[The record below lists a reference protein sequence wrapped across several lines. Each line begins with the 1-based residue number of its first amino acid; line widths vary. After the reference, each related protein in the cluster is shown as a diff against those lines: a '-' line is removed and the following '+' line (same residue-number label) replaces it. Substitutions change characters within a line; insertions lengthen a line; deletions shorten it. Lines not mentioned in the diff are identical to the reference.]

1 MRSVYVNGPVVSRA
15 ACACH
20 PDRGPV
26 AAHGHGFKSVSHRL
40 DILNGTVASH
50 QKDIQL
56 IRDTMVKEVD
66 YATDRTNDRTERRD
80 TRTDNTQ
87 AWRVFVAPIVSGLA
101 LALALKMM
109 ACWQSSRSNEELM
122 YYKPEDW
129 IARTFAW
136 PMSPASARASAVTR
150 PSTR

>member
-1 MRSVYVNGPVVSRA
+1 MSMALSSAEQRA
-15 ACACH
+15 LVTQIEALSQLT
-20 PDRGPV
+20 DM
-26 AAHGHGFKSVSHRL
+26 GFKSVSHRL

-101 LALALKMM
+101 LALALKVMGM
-109 ACWQSSRSNEELM
+109 LAV
-122 YYKPEDW
+122 KPL
-129 IARTFAW
+129 
-136 PMSPASARASAVTR
+136 P
-150 PSTR
+150 